1 MTDTDNIKKQ
11 YESYKKELDTINKRY
26 SETYIEPET
35 DMPQSLGLSKIEYET
50 PSDEQLRKKAE
61 ISLSADKQAAA
72 EKISRDT
79 SEKIKKQ
86 QTLKDKAF
94 SEAVKQLID
103 IDREETETK
112 REKEN
117 DALARNLA
125 RSSIASEGIK
135 QVESYADEMRAQT
148 ERERDDAIDAIS
160 REIDALKRD
169 ASRALSENEKVFLSK
184 LEAETER
191 LRQAA
196 EKEKR
201 EAEKYNNSI
210 AEKEAEYGKEL
221 EKRAKELERQE
232 WERLAASRG
241 NQEQAGRKRSS
252 KHEAKGNSDCDKS
265 ILRQL
270 KSRRR
275 ARAFSVG
282 YGNAEHARRRLCLVS
297 RLSAKKKKRIRIGNN
312 FLVIAKNN

>member
-184 LEAETER
+184 LEA
-191 LRQAA
+191 
-196 EKEKR
+196 
-201 EAEKYNNSI
+201 
-210 AEKEAEYGKEL
+210 
-221 EKRAKELERQE
+221 
-232 WERLAASRG
+232 
-241 NQEQAGRKRSS
+241 
-252 KHEAKGNSDCDKS
+252 
-265 ILRQL
+265 
-270 KSRRR
+270 
-275 ARAFSVG
+275 
-282 YGNAEHARRRLCLVS
+282 
-297 RLSAKKKKRIRIGNN
+297 
-312 FLVIAKNN
+312 

>member
-148 ERERDDAIDAIS
+148 QRERDDAIDAIS

-184 LEAETER
+184 LEAETEK

-232 WERLAASRG
+232 WERLARLAEIKNKQGKNAVQSMKQKEILTATKAFYDSLSPADALG
-241 NQEQAGRKRSS
+241 LFLSDTGMQSTLGDDYVWFLDYLQKRK
-252 KHEAKGNSDCDKS
+252 
-265 ILRQL
+265 
-270 KSRRR
+270 
-275 ARAFSVG
+275 
-282 YGNAEHARRRLCLVS
+282 NA
-297 RLSAKKKKRIRIGNN
+297 
-312 FLVIAKNN
+312 

>member
-11 YESYKKELDTINKRY
+11 YESYKKELDIINKRY

-148 ERERDDAIDAIS
+148 QRERDDAIDAIS

-184 LEAETER
+184 LEAETEK

-232 WERLAASRG
+232 WERLARLAEIKNKQGENAVQSMKQKEILTATKAFYDSLSPADALG
-241 NQEQAGRKRSS
+241 LFLSDTGMQSTLGDDYVWFLDYLQKRK
-252 KHEAKGNSDCDKS
+252 
-265 ILRQL
+265 
-270 KSRRR
+270 
-275 ARAFSVG
+275 
-282 YGNAEHARRRLCLVS
+282 NA
-297 RLSAKKKKRIRIGNN
+297 
-312 FLVIAKNN
+312 

>member
-148 ERERDDAIDAIS
+148 QRERDDAIDAIS

-184 LEAETER
+184 LEAETEK

-232 WERLAASRG
+232 WERLARLAEIKNKQGENAVQSMKQKEILTATKAFYDSLSPADALG
-241 NQEQAGRKRSS
+241 LFLSDTGMQSTLGDDYVWFLDYLQKRK
-252 KHEAKGNSDCDKS
+252 
-265 ILRQL
+265 
-270 KSRRR
+270 
-275 ARAFSVG
+275 
-282 YGNAEHARRRLCLVS
+282 NA
-297 RLSAKKKKRIRIGNN
+297 
-312 FLVIAKNN
+312 

>member
-94 SEAVKQLID
+94 SEAVKQLIE

-148 ERERDDAIDAIS
+148 QRERDDAIDAIS

-184 LEAETER
+184 LEAETEK

-232 WERLAASRG
+232 WERLARLAEIKNKQGENAVQSMKQKEILTATKAFYDSLSPADALG
-241 NQEQAGRKRSS
+241 IFLSDTGMQSTLGDDYVWFLDYLQKRK
-252 KHEAKGNSDCDKS
+252 
-265 ILRQL
+265 
-270 KSRRR
+270 
-275 ARAFSVG
+275 
-282 YGNAEHARRRLCLVS
+282 NA
-297 RLSAKKKKRIRIGNN
+297 
-312 FLVIAKNN
+312 

>member
-26 SETYIEPET
+26 SETYVKPET
-35 DMPQSLGLSKIEYET
+35 DMPGSLGLSKIEYET

-72 EKISRDT
+72 EKINRDT
-79 SEKIKKQ
+79 AEKLKKQ

-103 IDREETETK
+103 IDREETEAK

-135 QVESYADEMRAQT
+135 QVGSYADEMRAQT
-148 ERERDDAIDAIS
+148 QRERDDAVDAIS

-169 ASRALSENEKVFLSK
+169 SSRALSENEKVFLSK
-184 LEAETER
+184 LEAETEK

-221 EKRAKELERQE
+221 EKRAKELEQQE
-232 WERLAASRG
+232 WERLARLAEIKNERG
-241 NQEQAGRKRSS
+241 ESALQDMRQKEILTATKAFYDSLSPADALGLFL
-252 KHEAKGNSDCDKS
+252 SDTGMQSTLGDDYVWF
-265 ILRQL
+265 LDYL
-270 KSRRR
+270 
-275 ARAFSVG
+275 
-282 YGNAEHARRRLCLVS
+282 
-297 RLSAKKKKRIRIGNN
+297 KKR
-312 FLVIAKNN
+312 KNA

>member
-72 EKISRDT
+72 EKINRET
-79 SEKIKKQ
+79 AEKLKKQ

-103 IDREETETK
+103 IDREETEAK

-148 ERERDDAIDAIS
+148 QRERDDAVDAIS

-169 ASRALSENEKVFLSK
+169 SSRALSENEKVFLSK
-184 LEAETER
+184 LEAETEK

-221 EKRAKELERQE
+221 EKRAKELEQQE
-232 WERLAASRG
+232 WERLARLAEIKNERG
-241 NQEQAGRKRSS
+241 ESALQ
-252 KHEAKGNSDCDKS
+252 DM
-265 ILRQL
+265 RQ
-270 KSRRR
+270 K
-275 ARAFSVG
+275 
-282 YGNAEHARRRLCLVS
+282 EI
-297 RLSAKKKKRIRIGNN
+297 LSATKAFYDSLSPADALGLFLSDTGMQSTLGDDYVWFLDYLKKR
-312 FLVIAKNN
+312 KNA

>member
-11 YESYKKELDTINKRY
+11 YESYKKELDAINKRY
-26 SETYIEPET
+26 SETYVKPET
-35 DMPQSLGLSKIEYET
+35 DMPGSLGLSKIEYET

-72 EKISRDT
+72 EKINRET
-79 SEKIKKQ
+79 AEKLKKQ

-103 IDREETETK
+103 IDREETEAK

-148 ERERDDAIDAIS
+148 QRERDDAVDAIS

-169 ASRALSENEKVFLSK
+169 SSRALSENEKVFLSK
-184 LEAETER
+184 LEAETEK

-221 EKRAKELERQE
+221 EKRAKELEQQE
-232 WERLAASRG
+232 WERLARLAEIKNERG
-241 NQEQAGRKRSS
+241 ESALQ
-252 KHEAKGNSDCDKS
+252 DM
-265 ILRQL
+265 RQ
-270 KSRRR
+270 K
-275 ARAFSVG
+275 
-282 YGNAEHARRRLCLVS
+282 EI
-297 RLSAKKKKRIRIGNN
+297 LSATKAFYDSLSPADALGLFLSDTGMQSTLGDDYVWFLDYLKKR
-312 FLVIAKNN
+312 KNA

>member
-232 WERLAASRG
+232 WERLARLAEIKNKQGENAVQSMKQKEILTATKAFYDSLSPADALG
-241 NQEQAGRKRSS
+241 LFLSDTGMQSTLGDDYVWFLDYLQKRK
-252 KHEAKGNSDCDKS
+252 
-265 ILRQL
+265 
-270 KSRRR
+270 
-275 ARAFSVG
+275 
-282 YGNAEHARRRLCLVS
+282 NA
-297 RLSAKKKKRIRIGNN
+297 
-312 FLVIAKNN
+312 

>member
-1 MTDTDNIKKQ
+1 MTDTDKIKKQ

-148 ERERDDAIDAIS
+148 QRERDDAIDAIS

-184 LEAETER
+184 LEAETEK

-232 WERLAASRG
+232 WERLARLAEIKNKQGENAVQSMKQKEILTATKAFYDSLSPADALG
-241 NQEQAGRKRSS
+241 LFLSDTGMQSTLGDDYVWFLDYLQKRK
-252 KHEAKGNSDCDKS
+252 
-265 ILRQL
+265 
-270 KSRRR
+270 
-275 ARAFSVG
+275 
-282 YGNAEHARRRLCLVS
+282 NA
-297 RLSAKKKKRIRIGNN
+297 
-312 FLVIAKNN
+312 

>member
-72 EKISRDT
+72 ENISRDT

-125 RSSIASEGIK
+125 RSSIASEGTK

-232 WERLAASRG
+232 WERLARLAEIKNKQGENAVQSMKQKEILTATKAFYDSLSPADALG
-241 NQEQAGRKRSS
+241 LFLSDTGMQSTLGDDYVWFLDYLQKRK
-252 KHEAKGNSDCDKS
+252 
-265 ILRQL
+265 
-270 KSRRR
+270 
-275 ARAFSVG
+275 
-282 YGNAEHARRRLCLVS
+282 NA
-297 RLSAKKKKRIRIGNN
+297 
-312 FLVIAKNN
+312 

>member
-196 EKEKR
+196 EMEKR

-232 WERLAASRG
+232 WERLARLAEIKNKQGENAVQSMKQKEILTATKAFYDSLSPADALG
-241 NQEQAGRKRSS
+241 LFLSDTGMQSTLGDDYVWFLDYLQKRK
-252 KHEAKGNSDCDKS
+252 
-265 ILRQL
+265 
-270 KSRRR
+270 
-275 ARAFSVG
+275 
-282 YGNAEHARRRLCLVS
+282 NA
-297 RLSAKKKKRIRIGNN
+297 
-312 FLVIAKNN
+312 

>member
-148 ERERDDAIDAIS
+148 QRERDDAIDAIS

-184 LEAETER
+184 LEAETEK

-232 WERLAASRG
+232 WERLARLAEIKNKQGENAVQSMKQKEILTATKAFYDSLSPADALG
-241 NQEQAGRKRSS
+241 LFLSDTGMQSTLGDEYVWFLNYLQKRK
-252 KHEAKGNSDCDKS
+252 
-265 ILRQL
+265 
-270 KSRRR
+270 
-275 ARAFSVG
+275 
-282 YGNAEHARRRLCLVS
+282 NA
-297 RLSAKKKKRIRIGNN
+297 
-312 FLVIAKNN
+312 

>member
-11 YESYKKELDTINKRY
+11 YESYKKELDAINKRY
-26 SETYIEPET
+26 SETYVKPET
-35 DMPQSLGLSKIEYET
+35 DMPGSLGLSKIEYET

-72 EKISRDT
+72 EKINRDT
-79 SEKIKKQ
+79 AEKLKKQ

-103 IDREETETK
+103 IDREETDAK

-148 ERERDDAIDAIS
+148 QRERDDAVDAIS
-160 REIDALKRD
+160 REIDALKQD
-169 ASRALSENEKVFLSK
+169 SSRALSENEKVFLSK
-184 LEAETER
+184 LEAETEK

-221 EKRAKELERQE
+221 EKRAKELEQQE
-232 WERLAASRG
+232 WERLARLAEIKNERG
-241 NQEQAGRKRSS
+241 ESALQ
-252 KHEAKGNSDCDKS
+252 DM
-265 ILRQL
+265 RQ
-270 KSRRR
+270 K
-275 ARAFSVG
+275 
-282 YGNAEHARRRLCLVS
+282 EI
-297 RLSAKKKKRIRIGNN
+297 LSATKAFYDSLSPADALGLFLSDTGMQSTLGDDYVWFLDYLKKR
-312 FLVIAKNN
+312 KNA

>member
-221 EKRAKELERQE
+221 EKRAKELEWQE
-232 WERLAASRG
+232 WERLARLAEIKNKQGENAVQSMKQKEILTATKAFYDSLSPADALG
-241 NQEQAGRKRSS
+241 LFLSDTGMQSTLGDDYVWFLDYLQKRK
-252 KHEAKGNSDCDKS
+252 
-265 ILRQL
+265 
-270 KSRRR
+270 
-275 ARAFSVG
+275 
-282 YGNAEHARRRLCLVS
+282 NA
-297 RLSAKKKKRIRIGNN
+297 
-312 FLVIAKNN
+312 

>member
-26 SETYIEPET
+26 SESYIEPET

-148 ERERDDAIDAIS
+148 QRERDDAIDAIS

-184 LEAETER
+184 LEAETEK

-232 WERLAASRG
+232 WERLARLAEIKNKQGENAVQSMKQKEILTATKAFYDSLSPADALG
-241 NQEQAGRKRSS
+241 LFLSDTGMQSTLGDDYVWFLDYLQKRK
-252 KHEAKGNSDCDKS
+252 
-265 ILRQL
+265 
-270 KSRRR
+270 
-275 ARAFSVG
+275 
-282 YGNAEHARRRLCLVS
+282 NA
-297 RLSAKKKKRIRIGNN
+297 
-312 FLVIAKNN
+312 

>member
-148 ERERDDAIDAIS
+148 QRERDDAIDAIS

-184 LEAETER
+184 LEAETEK

-232 WERLAASRG
+232 WERLARLAEIKNKQGENAVQSMKQKEILTATKAFYDSLSPADALG
-241 NQEQAGRKRSS
+241 LFLSDTEMQSTLGDDYVWFLDYLQKRK
-252 KHEAKGNSDCDKS
+252 
-265 ILRQL
+265 
-270 KSRRR
+270 
-275 ARAFSVG
+275 
-282 YGNAEHARRRLCLVS
+282 NA
-297 RLSAKKKKRIRIGNN
+297 
-312 FLVIAKNN
+312 